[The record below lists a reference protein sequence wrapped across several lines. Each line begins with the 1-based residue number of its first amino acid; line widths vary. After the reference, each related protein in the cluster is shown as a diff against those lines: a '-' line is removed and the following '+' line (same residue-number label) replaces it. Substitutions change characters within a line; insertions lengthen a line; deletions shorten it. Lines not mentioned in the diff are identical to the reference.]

1 MRWRWKSMGISG
13 ISAVDDTGSEVVV
26 MGKGIGYHMKKGME
40 IPKENIEK
48 IFRLE
53 SPGAVSKFR
62 DLLEK
67 MPLEHLQIS
76 AEIIEYARNVLNRK
90 LNESIYLTLTDHI
103 NFSIERF
110 EKCMMFSNPLIR
122 EVKSFYKQEYLV
134 GEYAIALIEKKLGIR
149 LPVDEAASIA
159 LHIVNAEYNIK
170 MRDTIDITNL
180 IQEVL
185 GIIRSYFSMELEET
199 SISYERL
206 ITHLRFLAER
216 IYCKEMLGGEI
227 PEFCE
232 MIARLYPEEY
242 QCSLKIRDHI
252 QKTYEHYVTDEE
264 VSYLAV
270 HIKRV
275 RV

>member
-1 MRWRWKSMGISG
+1 MRISKV
-13 ISAVDDTGSEVVV
+13 INNNVLSAVDDTGSEVVV

-134 GEYAIALIEKKLGIR
+134 GEYAIAFTVKSRRDRSKRISCTKRTPSGWR
-149 LPVDEAASIA
+149 AS
-159 LHIVNAEYNIK
+159 E
-170 MRDTIDITNL
+170 
-180 IQEVL
+180 
-185 GIIRSYFSMELEET
+185 
-199 SISYERL
+199 
-206 ITHLRFLAER
+206 
-216 IYCKEMLGGEI
+216 
-227 PEFCE
+227 
-232 MIARLYPEEY
+232 
-242 QCSLKIRDHI
+242 
-252 QKTYEHYVTDEE
+252 
-264 VSYLAV
+264 
-270 HIKRV
+270 
-275 RV
+275 

>member
-1 MRWRWKSMGISG
+1 MRIDKVINNNVV
-13 ISAVDDTGSEVVV
+13 SATDDAGLEVVV
-26 MGKGIGYHMKKGME
+26 MGKGIGYRMKRGME

-48 IFRLE
+48 IFRLD

-62 DLLEK
+62 ELLEK
-67 MPLEHLQIS
+67 MPLEHIQIS
-76 AEIIEYARNVLNRK
+76 AEIIEYAKSVLNRK
-90 LNESIYLTLTDHI
+90 LNENIYLTLTDHI
-103 NFSIERF
+103 NFSMERYRNH
-110 EKCMMFSNPLIR
+110 MMFSNPLIR
-122 EVKSFYKQEYLV
+122 EVKSFYKEEYLV
-134 GEYAIALIEKKLGIR
+134 GEYAIALIERKLGIHF
-149 LPVDEAASIA
+149 PVDEAASIA

-185 GIIRSYFSMELEET
+185 EIIREYFHMNLEET
-199 SISYERL
+199 SISYGRL

-216 IYCKEMLGGEI
+216 IYCKEMLDGGI
-227 PEFCE
+227 PEFCG
-232 MIARLYPEEY
+232 MIAKLYPEEY
-242 QCSLKIRDHI
+242 ECSLKIRDHI
-252 QKTYEHYVTDEE
+252 RNTYEHYVTDEE